1 MPNEAMV
8 NGRHYV
14 KGLPIHMKTRSS
26 ANSFL
31 SRDEIWLTHTTE
43 QFEISPGTNTTD
55 FENRTVVFELR
66 EDIISKT
73 LFFRALPEKGGEGF
87 THARICWPFFHQLK
101 GPKIGTFLLK
111 TNEMCMFF
119 VIIIIKITIITI
131 IIFITTMIIINGTFF
146 CHTRKTSF

>member
-26 ANSFL
+26 ANLLL
-31 SRDEIWLTHTTE
+31 SRDEILLTHTTE

-73 LFFRALPEKGGEGF
+73 RFLSGIARKRGVYPCPNFLALFSPSKS
-87 THARICWPFFHQLK
+87 P
-101 GPKIGTFLLK
+101 
-111 TNEMCMFF
+111 
-119 VIIIIKITIITI
+119 
-131 IIFITTMIIINGTFF
+131 
-146 CHTRKTSF
+146 